1 MNFILVV
8 EQLEILIWN
17 HIQGYL
23 HIHKGFVPEVVVVVV
38 VVMMNSEIHD
48 YVMDYNKYVYV
59 PFY

>member
-1 MNFILVV
+1 M
-8 EQLEILIWN
+8 QSLI
-17 HIQGYL
+17 
-23 HIHKGFVPEVVVVVV
+23 FSPEVVVVVV